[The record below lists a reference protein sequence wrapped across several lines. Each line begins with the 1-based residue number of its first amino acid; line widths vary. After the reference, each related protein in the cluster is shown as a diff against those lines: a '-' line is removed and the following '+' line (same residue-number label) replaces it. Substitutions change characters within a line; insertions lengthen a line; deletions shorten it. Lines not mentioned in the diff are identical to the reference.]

1 MTQGYLTGRTIFC
14 IGMTQLINWGIT
26 FYMPGVFGAAIM
38 AETGWSSGETFSGL
52 SVAMLV
58 MGLVSPLISPVMAR
72 TGGRTL
78 MMAGTLAIT
87 IGCFLMA
94 FTYSTL
100 AWDAVWILTGAGMR
114 LALYDAAFAM
124 LVETAGA
131 EARKAISLVTLLGG
145 LASAAFW
152 PAGAALLHVTDW
164 RHAVIIYGCAGL
176 LSLFF
181 LTAVPAGSRVKLPV
195 TGRSGHSADA
205 TATSEDTK
213 ALISGLWYAT
223 LIALI
228 SFVSTG
234 VSTHFPRILASYGV
248 PALAGMLWGV
258 GQLGARLLGV
268 VSGARISAIRLN
280 LITGILLPLC
290 FLTGLAGSITPVAT
304 AFFVLGYG
312 AVNGLN
318 TIVKAVLPL
327 VLFDPQQY
335 ARKTGILL
343 SPAFFLAAL
352 APSAYAILLERYGIP
367 GTLLFS
373 FILTLIITAI
383 SVVLWQRHSGSVV
396 QNRDHGASTLH
407 EKNV

>member
-58 MGLVSPLISPVMAR
+58 MGLVSPLIGPVMAR

-248 PALAGMLWGV
+248 PALAGMLVCWV
-258 GQLGARLLGV
+258 
-268 VSGARISAIRLN
+268 
-280 LITGILLPLC
+280 
-290 FLTGLAGSITPVAT
+290 
-304 AFFVLGYG
+304 
-312 AVNGLN
+312 
-318 TIVKAVLPL
+318 
-327 VLFDPQQY
+327 
-335 ARKTGILL
+335 
-343 SPAFFLAAL
+343 
-352 APSAYAILLERYGIP
+352 
-367 GTLLFS
+367 
-373 FILTLIITAI
+373 
-383 SVVLWQRHSGSVV
+383 
-396 QNRDHGASTLH
+396 
-407 EKNV
+407 